1 MNILYIINFIYF
13 ILFNILKILL
23 VILPV
28 LIGVA
33 YITLVERKIIASIQK
48 REGPNVVGFLG
59 LLQPIADGIKLLIK
73 ETLYPSHAIKISFIF
88 APVFIFLINLLGWL
102 VIPFAE
108 GLVIADLNIG
118 VLYLFVISSFSVYG
132 LLIAGW
138 CSNSKYPFLGGLRA
152 AAQMISYDVSFGLI
166 ILIIV
171 LTTNSMNL
179 TQIVL
184 SQSYIWNI
192 FPHFPAFILFF
203 FSILAET
210 SRTPF
215 DLPEA
220 ESELVG
226 GYNTEYSSMMFALF
240 F

>member
-1 MNILYIINFIYF
+1 MNFLYIINYIYF
-13 ILFNILKILL
+13 FFFNILKILL

-88 APVFIFLINLLGWL
+88 APIFIFLINLLGWL

-184 SQSYIWNI
+184 SQSHIWNI
-192 FPHFPAFILFF
+192 FPHFPAFFFIFF
-203 FSILAET
+203 FCF
-210 SRTPF
+210 SR
-215 DLPEA
+215 
-220 ESELVG
+220 
-226 GYNTEYSSMMFALF
+226 N
-240 F
+240 